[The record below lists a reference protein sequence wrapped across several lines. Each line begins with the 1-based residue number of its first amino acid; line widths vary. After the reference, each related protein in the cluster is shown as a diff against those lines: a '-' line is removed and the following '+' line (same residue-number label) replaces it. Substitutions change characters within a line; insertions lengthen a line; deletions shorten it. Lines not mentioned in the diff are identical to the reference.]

1 MNIAIIARNPDLY
14 SHRRLVEA
22 GEARAHK
29 MRIISPPLCYMNIS
43 EHKPTMHYRG
53 GEVLEDIDAVIPRIG
68 ASQTFYGTA
77 VVRQFEMMGVYALNG
92 SIAIARS
99 RDKLRSLQI
108 LSRKNIPMPITGFA
122 HSVLDTDDLIQMVGG
137 TPLIIKLLE
146 GTQGKGVVLAES
158 QAAAKS
164 VIGAFRQMNANL
176 LVQEYIKEAQG
187 KDIRCFVIGNEVVAA
202 IMRTAKE
209 GEFRSNLH
217 QGGSGQLI
225 ELTETERRIAITATR
240 ALGLRV
246 AGVDLIRAERGP
258 LVLEVNSSPGL
269 EGVET
274 ITGKDIAG
282 MIINFIE
289 EAVAEY
295 HAHEAP
301 LQHTIDA

>member
-22 GEARAHK
+22 GEARGHT
-29 MRIISPPLCYMNIS
+29 MRIISPLQCYMNIS
-43 EHKPTMHYRG
+43 EDKPTMHYRG
-53 GEVLEDIDAVIPRIG
+53 GEILEDIEAVIPRIG

-77 VVRQFEMMGVYALNG
+77 VVRQFEMMGVYTLNG

-122 HSVLDTDDLIQMVGG
+122 HSPLDTEDLIQMVGG

-146 GTQGKGVVLAES
+146 GTQGKGVVLAETK
-158 QAAAKS
+158 AAATS
-164 VIGAFRQMNANL
+164 VIGAFKQMNANL
-176 LVQEYIKEAQG
+176 LVQEYIKESKG
-187 KDIRCFVIGNEVVAA
+187 SDIRCFVIGNEVVAS

-217 QGGSGQLI
+217 QGGSGQLV
-225 ELTETERRIAITATR
+225 ELTAAERHIAITATR
-240 ALGLRV
+240 VLGLRV
-246 AGVDLIRAERGP
+246 AGVDLIRSARGP

-274 ITGKDIAG
+274 ITGNDIAG
-282 MIINFIE
+282 NIINFIE
-289 EAVAEY
+289 NAVAEH
-295 HAHEAP
+295 HAHESP